1 MRGVTT
7 WIGLALAGAM
17 SIGAAAAAAQPPPV
31 GSSRPFE
38 ILDNSFLV
46 EEAFNQEPG
55 VFQNIVGFR
64 RTADEWELAFTQ
76 EWPIGS
82 QAHQLSFTI
91 PAVGQSTENGIGDVF
106 LHYRF
111 QLTNEAPGRPA
122 ISPRLSLILPTGNDD
137 TGLGAGRAGVQVN
150 LPFSQ
155 QAGDLYFHWNAG
167 LTYQEQNRASRG
179 TVEDASGFT
188 PHLAASAIWRVKP
201 MAHLMLETTAEFPD
215 ELDERTSQAERSAS
229 WTVAPGLRGGWNLG
243 DTQIIIGV
251 AVPVVLNDDRTDVSG
266 LVYFSYELPFTRG
279 G

>member
-1 MRGVTT
+1 ICM
-7 WIGLALAGAM
+7 ALVGAL
-17 SIGAAAAAAQPPPV
+17 SIGASVAAAQPQPV

-46 EEAFNQEPG
+46 EEAFNQERG

-64 RTADEWELAFTQ
+64 RTGDEWELAVTQ
-76 EWPIGS
+76 EWPVGS

-91 PAVGQSTENGIGDVF
+91 PAVGQSTEHGLGDVF

-122 ISPRLSLILPTGNDD
+122 ISPRLSVILPTGNYDR
-137 TGLGAGRAGVQVN
+137 GLGAGRAGLQIN

-155 QAGDLYFHWNAG
+155 QVRDVYVHWNAG
-167 LTYQEQNRASRG
+167 FTYQEQDRG
-179 TVEDASGFT
+179 GDAATDEVSGFT
-188 PHLAASAIWRVKP
+188 PHLAASAIWRVTE
-201 MAHLMLETTAEFPD
+201 MAHLMLEATAEFPD
-215 ELDERTSQAERSAS
+215 ELDPLSSEAERAAS

-243 DTQIIIGV
+243 DKQIIVGV
-251 AVPVVLNDDRTDVSG
+251 AAPVVLNDDRTDVGG
-266 LVYFSYELPFTRG
+266 LLYFSYELPFRRG

>member
-1 MRGVTT
+1 LRGVMRRI
-7 WIGLALAGAM
+7 WLALVGAL
-17 SIGAAAAAAQPPPV
+17 SVGASVAAAQPQAA

-55 VFQNIVGFR
+55 VFQNIIGFM
-64 RTADEWELAFTQ
+64 RTGDEWELAFTQ
-76 EWPIGS
+76 EWPVGS

-91 PAVGQSTENGIGDVF
+91 PAVGQSTENGLGDVF

-122 ISPRLSLILPTGNDD
+122 ISPRLSVILPTGNDD
-137 TGLGAGRAGVQVN
+137 RGLGAGRPGVQVN

-155 QAGDLYFHWNAG
+155 QVRDLYFHWNAG
-167 LTYQEQNRASRG
+167 FTYQEQDRG
-179 TVEDASGFT
+179 GGVTIDEASGFT
-188 PHLAASAIWRVKP
+188 PHLAASAIWRVTG

-215 ELDERTSQAERSAS
+215 ELDELSSQTDRGAS
-229 WTVAPGLRGGWNLG
+229 WTIAPGLRGGWNVG
-243 DTQIIIGV
+243 DKQIIVGI
-251 AVPVVLNDDRTDVSG
+251 AAPVVTDNDRTDVSG
-266 LVYFSYELPFTRG
+266 LVYFSYELPFRRG